1 MIRFPSRRWIRRRHL
16 PSNSAV
22 GLVFGEVVGVMLRR
36 LVFSVVV
43 LGLALPGL
51 AAQKPGSISGYVRNA
66 TGVPQMGALVEV
78 LGSAAQTLKV
88 FTDEGGF
95 YSASG
100 LLPGVYNVKV
110 SAPSFLPALRERVGL
125 GPGGSVLVNVTLSTL
140 FEAIELAPVRGPA
153 DEDEWKWVLRS
164 VSNRPILRVL
174 DDGSSVLASRGEKK
188 EDHELKG
195 TVSFLAGSP
204 SEGYGSSDMSTGFSL
219 EKSLFSSGTMALR
232 GNVGYGDSPAAVL
245 RASYSGKL
253 SNGSRPQVAFT
264 FRSLPAPGAGLRNAN
279 LQALALTT
287 SDAFTVADVL
297 ELKFGSE
304 LQTIQFMG
312 RVTAFR
318 PFGSADLHLSPNTV
332 LEYGYSTS
340 EPDRRIDKGFDSAP
354 ADLSESGPHVS
365 IANFSPT
372 IERAHHHELS
382 LSRRVG
388 KNNLQLAVYSDRV
401 ADPALT
407 GVGELSSST
416 GQALP
421 DLYSGTFTYRG
432 KDLDTRGLR
441 VVLQRKLASDLTA
454 TLDYEYGGVLD
465 LGKEDLS
472 LQDARNWTVT
482 RNRHS
487 LAGKMSGT
495 LPRCKTNWIASYRW
509 INGPALTPVDMFN
522 ASAGQS
528 DPYLNI
534 FLRQPI
540 PGSAFLTSHMEAVI
554 DVRNLLAQG
563 YIPLLGQDGHTVYLV
578 QSARA
583 IRGGVAFTF

>member
-1 MIRFPSRRWIRRRHL
+1 MVRK
-16 PSNSAV
+16 
-22 GLVFGEVVGVMLRR
+22 LVFLTA
-36 LVFSVVV
+36 V
-43 LGLALPGL
+43 LGLALPVL
-51 AAQKPGSISGYVRNA
+51 AAERPGSISGYVRSA
-66 TGVPQMGALVEV
+66 TGIPQMGAMVEV

-100 LLPGVYNVKV
+100 LLPGIYNVKV

-125 GPGGSVLVNVTLSTL
+125 RPGGSVWVNVTLSTL

-153 DEDEWKWVLRS
+153 DEDDWKWVLRS

-174 DDGSSVLASRGEKK
+174 DSGSSVLASSAEK

-204 SEGYGSSDMSTGFSL
+204 SEGFGSADMSTGFSL
-219 EKSLFSSGTMALR
+219 EKSVFSSGTVAVR
-232 GNVGYGDSPAAVL
+232 GNVGYGVSPAAVL
-245 RASYSGKL
+245 RASYSHKL
-253 SNGSRPQVAFT
+253 GNGSQPQVAFT
-264 FRSLPAPGAGLRNAN
+264 FRSLPAPGGDLRNAN

-287 SDAFTVADVL
+287 SDAFTVGDVL
-297 ELKFGSE
+297 ELRFGSE

-318 PFGSADLHLSPNTV
+318 PFGAADLHLSPNTV
-332 LEYGYSTS
+332 LEYGYATS
-340 EPDRRIDKGFDSAP
+340 APDSRIEKGFDSAP

-365 IANFSPT
+365 IAGFSPAV
-372 IERAHHHELS
+372 EHAHHHELS

-388 KNNLQLAVYSDRV
+388 KNNLQLAVYTDRV
-401 ADPALT
+401 LDPALT
-407 GVGELSSST
+407 GIGELSSDS

-432 KDLDTRGLR
+432 KNLDTRGLR

-472 LQDARNWTVT
+472 LQDARQWTLT
-482 RNRHS
+482 RDRHS
-487 LAGKMSGT
+487 VAGKMSGT
-495 LPRCKTNWIASYRW
+495 LPRSKTRWIASYRW

-522 ASAGQS
+522 ASAGQA
-528 DPYLNI
+528 DPYLNL
-534 FLRQPI
+534 FFRQPI
-540 PGSAFLTSHMEAVI
+540 PGSRFLNSHVDAVI

-563 YIPLLGQDGHTVYLV
+563 YVPLLGQDGHTVYLV

-583 IRGGVAFTF
+583 VRGGVAFTF